1 MVRRKDREM
10 SSDFGI
16 EMIDRAQYGVLSMV
30 DEKGEP
36 YSIPL
41 SIVRKDDTLYFHS
54 AKEGRKVEL
63 FEREPKVS
71 VVFVGN
77 VKVPELYT
85 NEELEMISE
94 DKGAA
99 AALASTVFTTE
110 FESAVVSGTVR
121 KVEDRVEKIEALRLI
136 CEKYTP
142 SKLKFIHIAI
152 EGGLERTNIYSIK
165 IEEITAKRKKFDD
178 KGEEMKWGRME

>member
-1 MVRRKDREM
+1 MRRKDREM
-10 SSDFGI
+10 SSEFGLEVI
-16 EMIDRAQYGVLSMV
+16 ERAQYGVLSMV
-30 DEKGEP
+30 DDKGEP

-41 SIVRKDDTLYFHS
+41 SIARKGDFLYFHS
-54 AKEGRKVEL
+54 AKEGKKVEL
-63 FEREPKVS
+63 FEREPKVR

-77 VKVPELYT
+77 VEVPELYS
-85 NEELEMISE
+85 NEELEDISE

-121 KVEDRVEKIEALRLI
+121 IVQEKEEKIEALRLI

-142 SKLKFIHIAI
+142 SKLKYIDIAI
-152 EGGLERTNIYSIK
+152 DGGLHRTNIYKIK
-165 IEEITAKRKKFDD
+165 IEEVTAKRKKFDD